1 MKLNIREKIWCLLF
15 KFKFIRKHIF
25 YKLARY
31 KEKLKSLDKLKL
43 DLNSFVIDIG
53 GNNGVVSYYILDK
66 FECNIDIYE
75 PNPYCVLILNKIF
88 AKEPKIRVH
97 ESAVSNTEGFSN
109 LYYHQ
114 FEKNYKNISLSES
127 STLETIKS
135 NISIRKFKKVK
146 TESIKSILDN
156 HETINF
162 LKIDI
167 EGHEYKILPEIIE
180 NLEKIDIIF

>member
-75 PNPYCVLILNKIF
+75 PNPYCVLILNKTQEIKQIILDF
-88 AKEPKIRVH
+88 QAYHMGE
-97 ESAVSNTEGFSN
+97 
-109 LYYHQ
+109 LYTNH
-114 FEKNYKNISLSES
+114 KD
-127 STLETIKS
+127 
-135 NISIRKFKKVK
+135 KKVYGEVR
-146 TESIKSILDN
+146 TYQMM
-156 HETINF
+156 F
-162 LKIDI
+162 
-167 EGHEYKILPEIIE
+167 
-180 NLEKIDIIF
+180 